1 MSPTALVGL
10 ILLNLVGVA
19 SPGPDIVLILRTATR
34 SRRHAVAVTLG
45 IQVGVLFWC
54 TVTVLGAAALL
65 TAFPGILGA
74 VQILGGGWL
83 LWMGYGMLR
92 SGLATRKYPPA
103 DIEDAEGSLGTIG
116 RSFRLGLT
124 TNLSNPKIILFLASL
139 IAPLLPPSPSVGT
152 AVVAI
157 LALSWSSL
165 ALQLLIA
172 LVVSTKAVRRT
183 LLSVTSYI
191 DIVAGVFFLVAGT
204 VLIIRGAGDV
214 FG

>member
-1 MSPTALVGL
+1 MSPADLVGL

-54 TVTVLGAAALL
+54 TLTVLGAAALL
-65 TAFPGILGA
+65 TAFPGILGV

-92 SGLATRKYPPA
+92 GGLMARKYPPA
-103 DIEDAEGSLGTIG
+103 DIEDAEGSLGPVS
-116 RSFRLGLT
+116 RSFRQGLT
-124 TNLSNPKIILFLASL
+124 TNLSNPKIVLFLAAL

-152 AVVAI
+152 AIVAI

-165 ALQLLIA
+165 ALQMLIA
-172 LVVSTKAVRRT
+172 LVVSTETVRRR
-183 LLSVTSYI
+183 LLRATAYI
-191 DIVAGVFFLVAGT
+191 DIGAGLFFLAAGT
-204 VLIIRGAGDV
+204 VLIVRGLTDV
-214 FG
+214 LG

>member
-1 MSPTALVGL
+1 MSPADLVGL

-54 TVTVLGAAALL
+54 SLTVLGAAALL
-65 TAFPGILGA
+65 TAFPGVLGM

-83 LWMGYGMLR
+83 LYMGYGMLR
-92 SGLATRKYPPA
+92 GGLVTRKYPPA
-103 DIEDAEGSLGTIG
+103 DIEDAEGSLGPVG

-124 TNLSNPKIILFLASL
+124 TNLSNPKIVLFLAAL
-139 IAPLLPPSPSVGT
+139 IAPLLPPSPSMGT
-152 AVVAI
+152 ALVAI

-172 LVVSTKAVRRT
+172 LVVSTKTVRRR
-183 LLSVTSYI
+183 LLRAAAYI
-191 DIVAGVFFLVAGT
+191 DIGAGIFFLAAGA
-204 VLIIRGAGDV
+204 VLMVRGVTDV
-214 FG
+214 LG

>member
-1 MSPTALVGL
+1 MSPADLVGL

-54 TVTVLGAAALL
+54 TLTVLGAAALL
-65 TAFPGILGA
+65 TAFPGVLGV

-83 LWMGYGMLR
+83 LWLGYGMLR
-92 SGLATRKYPPA
+92 GGLVTRKYPPA
-103 DIEDAEGSLGTIG
+103 DIEDAEGGLGPVG

-124 TNLSNPKIILFLASL
+124 TNLSNPKIVLFLAAL

-172 LVVSTKAVRRT
+172 LVVSTKTVRRR
-183 LLSVTSYI
+183 LLRASAYI
-191 DIVAGVFFLVAGT
+191 DIGAGVFFLAAGA
-204 VLIIRGAGDV
+204 VLIVRGVADV
-214 FG
+214 LG